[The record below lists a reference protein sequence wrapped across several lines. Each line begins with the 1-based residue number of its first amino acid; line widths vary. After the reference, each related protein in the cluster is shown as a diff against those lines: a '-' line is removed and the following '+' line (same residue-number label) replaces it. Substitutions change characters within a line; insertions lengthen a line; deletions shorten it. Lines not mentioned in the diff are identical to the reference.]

1 MVYHAMDMRLNHF
14 AAILDAVAVQTAATT
29 VESEEGV
36 EESVQEEEGGS
47 TLHFRFRQLL
57 CCVLC
62 VCVWAA
68 ALDVRPQQ
76 HFRLLALPAA
86 IFLNFMFRT
95 HRENL
100 RV

>member
-36 EESVQEEEGGS
+36 EECVQEEEGGS

-57 CCVLC
+57 CCVC
-62 VCVWAA
+62 VCVSYS
-68 ALDVRPQQ
+68 
-76 HFRLLALPAA
+76 
-86 IFLNFMFRT
+86 T
-95 HRENL
+95 
-100 RV
+100 

>member
-47 TLHFRFRQLL
+47 PLHFRFRQLL

-62 VCVWAA
+62 VCVCE
-68 ALDVRPQQ
+68 LQ
-76 HFRLLALPAA
+76 HLMCDLSSIFACLLCLLQ
-86 IFLNFMFRT
+86 FS
-95 HRENL
+95 
-100 RV
+100 

>member
-76 HFRLLALPAA
+76 HFRLLA
-86 IFLNFMFRT
+86 
-95 HRENL
+95 
-100 RV
+100 